1 MLTATGKERFMRAYS
16 HIFAVIL
23 AALIFSHG
31 LRGQGEEDVRTPNVS
46 PHIAAQEP
54 IKPKAFI
61 SGIPDVIQM
70 NSFSCGVAVVQA
82 VATYYGQWGY
92 QEEYAGRLGTTQA
105 EGTHPAAI
113 VRVLR
118 SLGLEAKMIEDM
130 TLKGLKDYFDKGH
143 IVIVDFQAWGSP
155 EDGSYEGR
163 WEDGHYGIVV
173 GYNDSLIFIEDPS
186 LLGTIGYLTHE
197 GFLSRWHDY
206 ENEDGK
212 RREYRHMAIVVR
224 GTPMPQPQ
232 FSSIE

>member
-1 MLTATGKERFMRAYS
+1 MPAATGKERFMRSYS
-16 HIFAVIL
+16 HISAVIL
-23 AALIFSHG
+23 AALILSQG
-31 LRGQGEEDVRTPNVS
+31 LRGQGEEDVQTPNVS
-46 PHIAAQEP
+46 PHTAVHEP

-61 SGIPDVIQM
+61 NGIPDVVQM

-92 QEEYAGRLGTTQA
+92 QEEFAEQLGTTEA

-118 SLGLEAKMIEDM
+118 NLGLEAKMIEGM
-130 TLKGLKDYFDKGH
+130 TLKGLKDYFDEGH
-143 IVIVDFQAWGSP
+143 IVIVDFQSWGHAG
-155 EDGSYEGR
+155 DGSYEGR

-173 GYNDSLIFIEDPS
+173 GYNNSLIFIEDPS

-197 GFLSRWHDY
+197 DFLSRWHDY
-206 ENEDGK
+206 ENEDGE
-212 RREYRHMAIVVR
+212 RREYRRMAIVVR
-224 GTPMPQPQ
+224 GTRIPQPQ